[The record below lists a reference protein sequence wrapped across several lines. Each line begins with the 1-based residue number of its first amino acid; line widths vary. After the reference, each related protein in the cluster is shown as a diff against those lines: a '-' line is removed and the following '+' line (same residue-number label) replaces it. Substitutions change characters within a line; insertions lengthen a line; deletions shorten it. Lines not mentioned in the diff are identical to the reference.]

1 MIQSECFIYSRSS
14 TEWIRGHISNIF
26 IDEVTNAE
34 WMVVRY
40 GQKTKRIQR
49 FNVCLRPIDGGD
61 VDYNE
66 LFVILTPTPSKLEGL
81 FLETSSCLCTL
92 QTIPHYRSSRLVST
106 QQVLATT
113 AASII

>member
-66 LFVILTPTPSKLEGL
+66 LFKTLMRQITNRLKAANVYSITQIASRQIDDLDTRPLPPS
-81 FLETSSCLCTL
+81 
-92 QTIPHYRSSRLVST
+92 
-106 QQVLATT
+106 
-113 AASII
+113 